1 MIEQEGSDVSKLK
14 EKREQ
19 KVEGVAEKGED
30 MRVEQLVERVE
41 ISDVTEIDVTGN
53 NNDGYEYAG
62 LSRADEKVGE
72 EVEGIEE
79 SDGDAGGVEVCDSRD
94 VCLADEM
101 IGMKG
106 EIVGN
111 SNQVIENVDVD
122 ANEAAIKDDCPD
134 HHPHYDHHPHH
145 DLNL

>member
-30 MRVEQLVERVE
+30 MRVEQLDEIVE

-53 NNDGYEYAG
+53 NDDGYEYAG

-72 EVEGIEE
+72 EVEGIEK
-79 SDGDAGGVEVCDSRD
+79 SDGDADGVVVCDPWD

-106 EIVGN
+106 EI
-111 SNQVIENVDVD
+111 
-122 ANEAAIKDDCPD
+122 
-134 HHPHYDHHPHH
+134 
-145 DLNL
+145 